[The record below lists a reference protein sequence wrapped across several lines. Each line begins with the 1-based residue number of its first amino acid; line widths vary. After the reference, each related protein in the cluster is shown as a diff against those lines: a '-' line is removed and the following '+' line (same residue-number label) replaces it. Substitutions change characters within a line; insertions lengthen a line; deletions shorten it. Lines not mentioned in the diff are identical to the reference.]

1 VLASSAGY
9 GFVVR
14 LENLHSRNKGGKVV
28 LTIPK
33 GAHIVPASPVGAASK
48 WLAAVSSDGRLL
60 VFPVAELPELARGK
74 GNKILALPSKAA
86 AEMVAI
92 CALAPDQALQIVS
105 GKRQMTLK
113 PKDLGHYVAVR
124 GRRGSAL
131 PRGWRKVD
139 RMQPEPG

>member
-1 VLASSAGY
+1 
-9 GFVVR
+9 
-14 LENLHSRNKGGKVV
+14 
-28 LTIPK
+28 
-33 GAHIVPASPVGAASK
+33 
-48 WLAAVSSDGRLL
+48 
-60 VFPVAELPELARGK
+60 
-74 GNKILALPSKAA
+74 
-86 AEMVAI
+86 MVAI